1 MDYFVSHYQ
10 MLLKALQRS
19 HASMLSTLMM
29 FLVIG
34 VTLILPSISFLV
46 VQNLKSISETIQHES
61 QISIFLKKDISID
74 AKNKIEKDL
83 KSRIEINNY
92 HYVRKE
98 EAWPKLQKSMGFNE
112 SNNGL
117 SENPLPD
124 AFFVSPNT
132 INPNQIAI
140 LKSSLDRLEGV
151 DQVVVDTGWVKKLN
165 SVLHLANKAIFL
177 ASILLAF
184 MLTVVIGNTIRLQMT
199 SHHEEI
205 ELSKLIGATNQFIRR
220 PFLYSGFI
228 YGLGGGLTAALSLK
242 LIVIFLNQTV
252 VEVEA
257 LYGAQFII
265 VDLTLVQYLSIVG
278 SSILIAVAASFISI
292 NQSIKKLM
300 PT

>member
-92 HYVRKE
+92 HYVKKE

-124 AFFVSPNT
+124 AFFISPNT
-132 INPNQIAI
+132 VNPNQIVI

-165 SVLHLANKAIFL
+165 SILHLANKAIFL
-177 ASILLAF
+177 ASILLAS
-184 MLTVVIGNTIRLQMT
+184 MLTVVIGNTIRLQMA

-292 NQSIKKLM
+292 NQSIKKL
-300 PT
+300 

>member
-83 KSRIEINNY
+83 KSRIDINNY
-92 HYVRKE
+92 HYVKKE

-132 INPNQIAI
+132 VNPNQIVI

-177 ASILLAF
+177 ASILLAS

>member
-1 MDYFVSHYQ
+1 MDYIVSHYQ

-61 QISIFLKKDISID
+61 QISIFLKKDISVD

-92 HYVRKE
+92 HYVKKE
-98 EAWPKLQKSMGFNE
+98 EAWSKLQKSMGFNE

-124 AFFVSPNT
+124 AFFVSPKT
-132 INPNQIAI
+132 VNPNQIVI

-177 ASILLAF
+177 ASILLAS

-292 NQSIKKLM
+292 NQSIKKL
-300 PT
+300 

>member
-124 AFFVSPNT
+124 AFFISPNT
-132 INPNQIAI
+132 VNPNQIVI

-177 ASILLAF
+177 ASILLAS
-184 MLTVVIGNTIRLQMT
+184 MLIVVIGNTIRLQMT

>member
-1 MDYFVSHYQ
+1 MDYIVSHYQ
-10 MLLKALQRS
+10 MLLKAIQRS
-19 HASMLSTLMM
+19 HASMLSTLIM

-34 VTLILPSISFLV
+34 VTLILPSISFLL
-46 VQNLKSISETIQHES
+46 VQNFKSISETIQHES
-61 QISIFLKKDISID
+61 QISIFLKKDISVD

-92 HYVRKE
+92 HYVKKE
-98 EAWPKLQKSMGFNE
+98 EAWPRLQKSMGFNE

-132 INPNQIAI
+132 VNPNQIMI
-140 LKSSLDRLEGV
+140 LKSSLDKLEGV

-165 SVLHLANKAIFL
+165 SILHLANKAIFL

-242 LIVIFLNQTV
+242 LIVIFLNRTV

-257 LYGAQFII
+257 LYGAQFMI

-278 SSILIAVAASFISI
+278 SSVLIAVAASFISI
-292 NQSIKKLM
+292 NQSIKKL
-300 PT
+300 

>member
-83 KSRIEINNY
+83 KSRIDINNY
-92 HYVRKE
+92 HYVKKE

-132 INPNQIAI
+132 VNPNQIMI

-177 ASILLAF
+177 ASILLAS

>member
-1 MDYFVSHYQ
+1 MNYFVSHYQ
-10 MLLKALQRS
+10 ILLKALQRS
-19 HASMLSTLMM
+19 HASMVSTLMM

-46 VQNLKSISETIQHES
+46 VQNLKSISQTIQHES
-61 QISIFLKKDISID
+61 QITIFLKKDISVD

-83 KSRIEINNY
+83 KSRIEISNF
-92 HYVRKE
+92 HYVKKE
-98 EAWPKLQKSMGFNE
+98 EAWSKLQKLMGFNE

-124 AFFVSPNT
+124 AFFISPNT
-132 INPNQIAI
+132 VNPNQIEI

-199 SHHEEI
+199 SHFEEI

-242 LIVIFLNQTV
+242 LIVIRLNQTV
-252 VEVEA
+252 VEIEA
-257 LYGAQFII
+257 IYGAQFTI
-265 VDLTLVQYLSIVG
+265 VDLTPLQYLSIVG
-278 SSILIAVAASFISI
+278 SSILIAILASFISI
-292 NQSIKKLM
+292 NQSIKKL
-300 PT
+300 

>member
-61 QISIFLKKDISID
+61 QISIFLKKDISVD

-92 HYVRKE
+92 HYVKKE
-98 EAWPKLQKSMGFNE
+98 EAWPRLLKSMGFNE

-132 INPNQIAI
+132 VNPNQIMI
-140 LKSSLDRLEGV
+140 LKSSLDKLEGV

-165 SVLHLANKAIFL
+165 SILHLANKAIFL

>member
-177 ASILLAF
+177 ASILLAS

>member
-1 MDYFVSHYQ
+1 MDYIVSHYQ
-10 MLLKALQRS
+10 MLLKAIQRS
-19 HASMLSTLMM
+19 HASMLSTLIM

-34 VTLILPSISFLV
+34 VTLILPSISFLL

-61 QISIFLKKDISID
+61 QISIFLKKDISVD

-92 HYVRKE
+92 HYVKKE
-98 EAWPKLQKSMGFNE
+98 EAWPRLQKSMGFNE

-132 INPNQIAI
+132 VNPNQIMI
-140 LKSSLDRLEGV
+140 LKSSLDKLEGV

-165 SVLHLANKAIFL
+165 SILHLANKAIFL

-292 NQSIKKLM
+292 NQSIKKL
-300 PT
+300 

>member
-61 QISIFLKKDISID
+61 QISIFLKKDISVD

-83 KSRIEINNY
+83 KSRIDINNY
-92 HYVRKE
+92 HYVKKE

-124 AFFVSPNT
+124 AFFISPNT
-132 INPNQIAI
+132 VNPNQIVI

-177 ASILLAF
+177 ASILLAS

-292 NQSIKKLM
+292 NQSIKKL
-300 PT
+300 

>member
-61 QISIFLKKDISID
+61 QISIFLKKDISVD

-92 HYVRKE
+92 HYVKKE
-98 EAWPKLQKSMGFNE
+98 EAWSKLQKSMGFNE

-124 AFFVSPNT
+124 AFFVSPKT
-132 INPNQIAI
+132 VNPNQIVI

-292 NQSIKKLM
+292 NQSIKKL
-300 PT
+300 

>member
-1 MDYFVSHYQ
+1 MNYFVSHYQ
-10 MLLKALQRS
+10 ILLKALQRS
-19 HASMLSTLMM
+19 HASMVSTLMM

-46 VQNLKSISETIQHES
+46 VQNLKSISQTIQHES
-61 QISIFLKKDISID
+61 QITIFLKKDISVD

-83 KSRIEINNY
+83 KSRIEISNF
-92 HYVRKE
+92 HYVKKE
-98 EAWPKLQKSMGFNE
+98 EAWSKLQKLMGFNE

-124 AFFVSPNT
+124 AFFISPNT
-132 INPNQIAI
+132 VNPNQIEI

-165 SVLHLANKAIFL
+165 SLLHLANKAIFL

-199 SHHEEI
+199 SHFEEI

-242 LIVIFLNQTV
+242 LIVIRLNQTV
-252 VEVEA
+252 VEIEA
-257 LYGAQFII
+257 IYGAQFTI
-265 VDLTLVQYLSIVG
+265 VDLTPLQYLSIVG
-278 SSILIAVAASFISI
+278 SSILIAILASFISI
-292 NQSIKKLM
+292 NQSIKKL
-300 PT
+300 

>member
-1 MDYFVSHYQ
+1 MNFFVSHYE

-34 VTLILPSISFLV
+34 VTLTLPSISFLV
-46 VQNLKSISETIQHES
+46 VHNLKSISETIQHES
-61 QISIFLKKDISID
+61 QITIFLKKDISVD
-74 AKNKIEKDL
+74 SKNEIEKDL

-92 HYVRKE
+92 HYVKKD
-98 EAWPKLQKSMGFNE
+98 EAWSKLQKSMGFNE
-112 SNNGL
+112 SNSGL

-132 INPNQIAI
+132 VNPNQIAI
-140 LKSSLDRLEGV
+140 LKSSLERLMGV
-151 DQVVVDTGWVKKLN
+151 DQVIVDTGWVKKLN
-165 SVLHLANKAIFL
+165 SLLHLANKAIFL
-177 ASILLAF
+177 ASILLAS

-199 SHHEEI
+199 SHREEI

-242 LIVIFLNQTV
+242 LIVICFNQTV

-257 LYGAQFII
+257 LYGAKFII
-265 VDLTLVQYLSIVG
+265 VDLTLIQYLSIIC

-292 NQSIKKLM
+292 NQSIKKL
-300 PT
+300 

>member
-61 QISIFLKKDISID
+61 QISIFLKKDISVD

-83 KSRIEINNY
+83 KSRIDINNY
-92 HYVRKE
+92 HYVKKE

-177 ASILLAF
+177 TSILLAS

>member
-132 INPNQIAI
+132 VNPNQIVI

-165 SVLHLANKAIFL
+165 SILHLANKAIFL
-177 ASILLAF
+177 ASILLAS

-257 LYGAQFII
+257 LYGAQFMI

-292 NQSIKKLM
+292 NQSIKKL
-300 PT
+300 

>member
-61 QISIFLKKDISID
+61 QISIFLKKDISVD

-124 AFFVSPNT
+124 AFFISPNT
-132 INPNQIAI
+132 VNPNQIVI

-177 ASILLAF
+177 ASILLAS
-184 MLTVVIGNTIRLQMT
+184 MLIVVIGNTIRLQMT

>member
-1 MDYFVSHYQ
+1 MNYFVSHYQ
-10 MLLKALQRS
+10 ILLKALQRS
-19 HASMLSTLMM
+19 HASMVSTLMM

-46 VQNLKSISETIQHES
+46 VQNLKSISQTIQHES
-61 QISIFLKKDISID
+61 QITIFLKKDISVD

-83 KSRIEINNY
+83 KSRIEISNF
-92 HYVRKE
+92 HYVKKE
-98 EAWPKLQKSMGFNE
+98 EAWSKLQKLMGFNE

-124 AFFVSPNT
+124 AFFISPNT
-132 INPNQIAI
+132 VNPNQIEI

-199 SHHEEI
+199 SHFEEI

-242 LIVIFLNQTV
+242 LIVICLNQTV
-252 VEVEA
+252 IEVEA
-257 LYGAQFII
+257 IYGAQFTI
-265 VDLTLVQYLSIVG
+265 VDLTPLQYLSIVG
-278 SSILIAVAASFISI
+278 SSILIAILASFISI
-292 NQSIKKLM
+292 NQSIKKL
-300 PT
+300 

>member
-1 MDYFVSHYQ
+1 
-10 MLLKALQRS
+10 
-19 HASMLSTLMM
+19 MLSTLMM

-61 QISIFLKKDISID
+61 QISIFLKKDISVD

-92 HYVRKE
+92 HYVKKE
-98 EAWPKLQKSMGFNE
+98 EAWLKLQKSMGFNE

-132 INPNQIAI
+132 VNPNQIVI
-140 LKSSLDRLEGV
+140 LKSFLERLEGV
-151 DQVVVDTGWVKKLN
+151 DQVVIDTGWVKKLN
-165 SVLHLANKAIFL
+165 SVLHLADKAIFL
-177 ASILLAF
+177 ASILLAS

-205 ELSKLIGATNQFIRR
+205 ELSKLMGATNQFIRR

-242 LIVIFLNQTV
+242 LIVIFLNKTV

-292 NQSIKKLM
+292 NQSIKKL
-300 PT
+300 

>member
-61 QISIFLKKDISID
+61 QISIFLKKDISVD

-83 KSRIEINNY
+83 KSRIDINNY
-92 HYVRKE
+92 HYVKKE

-177 ASILLAF
+177 ASILLAS

-265 VDLTLVQYLSIVG
+265 VDLTLVQYLSIVV

>member
-1 MDYFVSHYQ
+1 
-10 MLLKALQRS
+10 MLLKAIQRS
-19 HASMLSTLMM
+19 HASMLSTLIM

-34 VTLILPSISFLV
+34 VTLILPSISFLL

-61 QISIFLKKDISID
+61 QISIFLKKDISVD

-92 HYVRKE
+92 HYVKKE
-98 EAWPKLQKSMGFNE
+98 EAWPRLQKSMGFNE

-132 INPNQIAI
+132 VNPNQIMI
-140 LKSSLDRLEGV
+140 LKSSLDKLEGV

-165 SVLHLANKAIFL
+165 SILHLANKAIFL

-242 LIVIFLNQTV
+242 LIVIFLNRTV

-257 LYGAQFII
+257 LYGAQFMI

-292 NQSIKKLM
+292 NQSIKKL
-300 PT
+300 

>member
-1 MDYFVSHYQ
+1 MNYFVSHYQ
-10 MLLKALQRS
+10 ILLKALQRS
-19 HASMLSTLMM
+19 HASMVSTLMM

-46 VQNLKSISETIQHES
+46 VQNLKSISQTIQHES
-61 QISIFLKKDISID
+61 QITIFLKKDISVD

-83 KSRIEINNY
+83 KSRIEISNF
-92 HYVRKE
+92 HYVKKE
-98 EAWPKLQKSMGFNE
+98 EALSKLQKSMGFNE

-124 AFFVSPNT
+124 AFFISPNT
-132 INPNQIAI
+132 VNPNQIEI

-199 SHHEEI
+199 SHFEEI

-242 LIVIFLNQTV
+242 LIVICLNQTV
-252 VEVEA
+252 VEIEA
-257 LYGAQFII
+257 IYGAQFTI
-265 VDLTLVQYLSIVG
+265 VDLTPLQYLSIVG
-278 SSILIAVAASFISI
+278 SSILIAILASFISI
-292 NQSIKKLM
+292 NQSIKKL
-300 PT
+300 

>member
-1 MDYFVSHYQ
+1 MNYFVSHYQ
-10 MLLKALQRS
+10 ILLKALQRS
-19 HASMLSTLMM
+19 HASMVSTLMM

-46 VQNLKSISETIQHES
+46 VQNLKSISQTIQHES
-61 QISIFLKKDISID
+61 QITIFLKKDISVD

-83 KSRIEINNY
+83 KSRIEISNF
-92 HYVRKE
+92 HYVKKE
-98 EAWPKLQKSMGFNE
+98 EAWSKLQKSMGFNE

-124 AFFVSPNT
+124 AFFISPNT
-132 INPNQIAI
+132 VNPNQIEI

-199 SHHEEI
+199 SYFEEI

-242 LIVIFLNQTV
+242 LIVICLNQTV
-252 VEVEA
+252 IEVEA
-257 LYGAQFII
+257 IYGAQFTI
-265 VDLTLVQYLSIVG
+265 VDLTPLQYLSIVG
-278 SSILIAVAASFISI
+278 SSILIAILASFISI
-292 NQSIKKLM
+292 NQSIKKL
-300 PT
+300 

>member
-1 MDYFVSHYQ
+1 MNYFVSHYQ
-10 MLLKALQRS
+10 ILLKALQRS
-19 HASMLSTLMM
+19 HASMVSTLMM

-46 VQNLKSISETIQHES
+46 VQNLKSISQTIQHES
-61 QISIFLKKDISID
+61 QITIFLKKDISVD

-83 KSRIEINNY
+83 KSRIEISNY
-92 HYVRKE
+92 HYVKKE
-98 EAWPKLQKSMGFNE
+98 EAWSKLQKSIGFNE

-124 AFFVSPNT
+124 AFFISPNT
-132 INPNQIAI
+132 VNPNQIEI

-165 SVLHLANKAIFL
+165 SMLHLANKAIFL

-199 SHHEEI
+199 SHFEEI

-242 LIVIFLNQTV
+242 LIVICLNQTV
-252 VEVEA
+252 IEVEA
-257 LYGAQFII
+257 IYGAQFTI
-265 VDLTLVQYLSIVG
+265 VDLTPLQYLSIVG
-278 SSILIAVAASFISI
+278 SSILIAILASFISI
-292 NQSIKKLM
+292 NQSIKKL
-300 PT
+300 

>member
-1 MDYFVSHYQ
+1 MNYFVSHYQ
-10 MLLKALQRS
+10 ILLKALQRS
-19 HASMLSTLMM
+19 HASMVSTLMM

-46 VQNLKSISETIQHES
+46 VQNLKSISQTIQHES
-61 QISIFLKKDISID
+61 QITIFLKKDISVD

-83 KSRIEINNY
+83 KSRIEISNF
-92 HYVRKE
+92 HYVKKE
-98 EAWPKLQKSMGFNE
+98 EAWSKLQKLMGFNE

-124 AFFVSPNT
+124 AFFISPNT
-132 INPNQIAI
+132 VNPNQIEI

-199 SHHEEI
+199 SHFEEI

-242 LIVIFLNQTV
+242 LIVICLNQTV
-252 VEVEA
+252 VEIEA
-257 LYGAQFII
+257 IYGAQFTI
-265 VDLTLVQYLSIVG
+265 VDLTPLQYLSIVG
-278 SSILIAVAASFISI
+278 SSILIAILASFISI
-292 NQSIKKLM
+292 NQSIKKL
-300 PT
+300 

>member
-1 MDYFVSHYQ
+1 MNFFVSHYE

-34 VTLILPSISFLV
+34 VTLTLPSISFLV
-46 VQNLKSISETIQHES
+46 VHNLKSISETIQHES
-61 QISIFLKKDISID
+61 QITIFLKKDISVD
-74 AKNKIEKDL
+74 SKNEIEKDL

-92 HYVRKE
+92 HYVKKE
-98 EAWPKLQKSMGFNE
+98 EAWSKLQKSMGFNE
-112 SNNGL
+112 SNSGL

-124 AFFVSPNT
+124 AFFISPNT
-132 INPNQIAI
+132 VNPNQIAI
-140 LKSSLDRLEGV
+140 LKSSLERLMGV
-151 DQVVVDTGWVKKLN
+151 DQVIVDTGWVKKLN
-165 SVLHLANKAIFL
+165 SLLHLANKAIFL
-177 ASILLAF
+177 ASILLAS

-199 SHHEEI
+199 SHREEI

-242 LIVIFLNQTV
+242 LIVICFNQTV

-257 LYGAQFII
+257 LYGAKFII
-265 VDLTLVQYLSIVG
+265 VDLTLIQYLSIIC

-292 NQSIKKLM
+292 NQSIKKL
-300 PT
+300 

>member
-1 MDYFVSHYQ
+1 MNYFVSHYQ
-10 MLLKALQRS
+10 ILLKALQRS

-46 VQNLKSISETIQHES
+46 VQNLKSISQTIQHES
-61 QISIFLKKDISID
+61 QITIFLKKDISVD

-83 KSRIEINNY
+83 KSRIEISNF
-92 HYVRKE
+92 HYVKKE
-98 EAWPKLQKSMGFNE
+98 EAWSKLQKSMGFNE

-124 AFFVSPNT
+124 AFFISPNT
-132 INPNQIAI
+132 VNPNQIEI

-199 SHHEEI
+199 SHFEEI

-242 LIVIFLNQTV
+242 LIVICLNQTV
-252 VEVEA
+252 IEVEA
-257 LYGAQFII
+257 IYGAQFTI
-265 VDLTLVQYLSIVG
+265 VDLTPLQYLSIVG
-278 SSILIAVAASFISI
+278 SSILIAILASFISI
-292 NQSIKKLM
+292 NQSIKKL
-300 PT
+300 

>member
-132 INPNQIAI
+132 VNPNQIVI

-177 ASILLAF
+177 ASILLAS

-252 VEVEA
+252 VEVES
-257 LYGAQFII
+257 LYGAQFMI

-292 NQSIKKLM
+292 NQSIKKL
-300 PT
+300 

>member
-1 MDYFVSHYQ
+1 MDYIVSHYQ
-10 MLLKALQRS
+10 MLLKAIQRS
-19 HASMLSTLMM
+19 HASMLSTLIM

-61 QISIFLKKDISID
+61 QISIFLKKDISVD

-92 HYVRKE
+92 HYVKKE
-98 EAWPKLQKSMGFNE
+98 EAWPRLQKSMGFNE

-132 INPNQIAI
+132 VNPNQIMI
-140 LKSSLDRLEGV
+140 LKSSLDKLEGV

-165 SVLHLANKAIFL
+165 SILHLANKAIFL

>member
-61 QISIFLKKDISID
+61 QISIFLKKDISVD

-83 KSRIEINNY
+83 KSRIDINNY
-92 HYVRKE
+92 HYVKKE

-242 LIVIFLNQTV
+242 LIVIFLNRTV

-257 LYGAQFII
+257 LYGAQFMI

-292 NQSIKKLM
+292 NQSIKKL
-300 PT
+300 